1 MNKKLLLLTLPA
13 IMVLSSC
20 TALKANVK
28 GNILMAEDNLAH
40 EEIFGEAV
48 EAGELGLKLA
58 APYKLDALTSDF
70 VKMGYQIAYKS
81 ADDTLSIRFVAAV
94 KDAGVTAFWHR
105 GIAQPNGY
113 EGAEVTTGNW
123 KFKFEE
129 YTTDTTGKES
139 TKLYSS
145 LTDGTNTLSAGPTG
159 TEGWTQYAGFAIYT
173 VTGIP
178 YTTYKDS
185 YFAAYVN
192 LADASSPSNKIKSQA
207 LAVKIEKDGTASK
220 NKFFFDPNTYGHFL
234 EGTINDALYD
244 GGANGLYRES
254 ANIPDGNYA
263 WYENVPLKTTDS
275 FGSFYYGIDNQSKH
289 HFQFFGAHDF
299 FAESAGFFEKAS
311 LSGYCKPILQ
321 GSYDLKISAGNANH
335 VYTEAKSYA
344 KSLDAIKSEY
354 PDLYLVPGVWETNDP
369 VARFAVNLFGGTG
382 TWVSMAKETVNG
394 KVVYKCTLDASA
406 LTNTSIIFCRMNGGT
421 VENNWD
427 NKWNQTSDL
436 TFSDRIYKSGPLGVC
451 SITAAGDGNQ
461 TWVGVGGCSD
471 INL

>member
-1 MNKKLLLLTLPA
+1 MKKKLLLLALPA
-13 IMVLSSC
+13 LMALSGCSG
-20 TALKANVK
+20 APVSPKVN
-28 GNILMAEDNLAH
+28 LMAEDNLAH
-40 EEIFGEAV
+40 EEIFGAAV
-48 EAGELGLKLA
+48 EAGELGLKKA
-58 APYKLDALTSDF
+58 APYKLATLEADF
-70 VKMGYQIAYKS
+70 VKIGYQIAYKT

-145 LTDGTNTLSAGPTG
+145 LTDGTNTITAGPTG
-159 TEGWTQYAGFAIYT
+159 TTGWTEYAGFAIYT

-207 LAVKIEKDGTASK
+207 LAVKIEREGTTSK
-220 NKFFFDPNTYGHFL
+220 NRFFFDPNTTGHFL

-254 ANIPDGNYA
+254 AGVPDGNFA
-263 WYENVPLKTTDS
+263 WYDDVPLKTTDS
-275 FGSFYYGIDNQSKH
+275 FGSFYYGIGDDSKW
-289 HFQFFGAHDF
+289 HFQFFGANEF
-299 FAESAGFFEKAS
+299 FVESAGFFEKSTA

-321 GSYDLKISAGNANH
+321 GVYDLKISAGNANH
-335 VYTEAKSYA
+335 VYTTASSY
-344 KSLDAIKSEY
+344 SEDVESLYPILYLDAGTSW
-354 PDLYLVPGVWETNDP
+354 DVAG
-369 VARFAVNLFGGTG
+369 ARFEAYLFGNAE
-382 TWVSMAKETVNG
+382 TWINMTKVTING
-394 KVVYKCTLDASA
+394 KAVYKCD
-406 LTNTSIIFCRMNGGT
+406 LTAANLLNTGLIFVRMDPSKP
-421 VENNWD
+421 EHNWD
-427 NKWNQTSDL
+427 SKWNQTGNL
-436 TFSDRIYKSGPLGVC
+436 TLSDRFYKAGPVGVC
-451 SITAAGDGNQ
+451 KINNGEGGCD
-461 TWVGVGGCSD
+461 WVGGLS
-471 INL
+471 NLIA